1 MGKNRSV
8 LAGRIGKVKTLTHK
22 QFNNTNR
29 AIFSK
34 CGSCEANYPI
44 VRSHKANRIMPYR
57 RFDVII
63 TAAFFLVSCKAWG
76 IEQRV
81 QLKTATGTLHGTL
94 DLPNGVAPCPVI
106 VIIAGSGP
114 TDRDGNQALM
124 KNDSLK
130 LLGQALAAKGI
141 AVMRYDKRGIA
152 ESAAAGPREDDLR
165 FEMYVADVTQW
176 VSWLRQEPRFLRIG
190 LIGHSEGSLI
200 GMLAAKQ
207 ARVDAFVS
215 VAGSCQTAF
224 ALIRDQLNAKLPPVL
239 KAKSDEIL
247 DELVAGRTV
256 MDVPKELVALYRPS
270 VQPYLISWFKY
281 DPVQEIAALQLPVLV
296 VQGTTDLQISVDDAK
311 RLAAAKKGAKL
322 RLINGMN
329 HVLKHATLPAEQQA
343 AYTDPSLPIKADAVE
358 EIAAFLITEIGV
370 QALDPAIDADGKLRS
385 GSPPG
390 R

>member
-1 MGKNRSV
+1 
-8 LAGRIGKVKTLTHK
+8 
-22 QFNNTNR
+22 
-29 AIFSK
+29 
-34 CGSCEANYPI
+34 
-44 VRSHKANRIMPYR
+44 MPSR
-57 RFDVII
+57 RFDAII
-63 TAAFFLVSCKAWG
+63 SAAFLLVSFNAWG

-94 DLPNGVAPCPVI
+94 GLPNGVAPCPVI

-141 AVMRYDKRGIA
+141 AVLRYDKRGIS
-152 ESAAAGPREDDLR
+152 ESAAAAPKEEELR
-165 FEMYVADVTQW
+165 FESYVTDVAQW
-176 VSWLRQEPRFLRIG
+176 VSWLCQEPRFLRVG

-215 VAGSCQTAF
+215 VAGSGRTAF
-224 ALIRDQLNAKLPPVL
+224 ALIRDQLNAKLSPVL